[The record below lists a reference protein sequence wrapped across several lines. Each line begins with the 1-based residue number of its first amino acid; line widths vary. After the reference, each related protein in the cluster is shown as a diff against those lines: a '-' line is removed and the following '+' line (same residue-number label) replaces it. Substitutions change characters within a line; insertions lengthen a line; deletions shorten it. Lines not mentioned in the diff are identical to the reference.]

1 MAHVTRDHEMG
12 KIEIMSTQ
20 TSRLEKCSNMSMDV
34 HGFILSGD
42 GYYSIMPTPNGKG
55 TRLEAP
61 CRE

>member
-1 MAHVTRDHEMG
+1 MKMG

-20 TSRLEKCSNMSMDV
+20 MSRLEKYSNMSMDV
-34 HGFILSGD
+34 HGFILYRD
-42 GYYSIMPTPNGKG
+42 GYYSITPTPNAKG